1 MNTTIDLTAIPLWAA
16 VTITVVLFLAA
27 VGAVFLGNRILA
39 GLRSTHAL
47 SDEPPAESEPPMVVV
62 APWSDAGTSDVLTG
76 VVWRREIE
84 AATAPVFEST
94 PLPDHVSVWRMPEWK
109 LDDPDRTQL
118 WPIIKGYDAEDLDP
132 GPEPE
137 VDPNTRR
144 RFVRSDAEMGALA
157 VAQGFESAGEQ
168 VKDPAIAEAAKWLPK
183 ARTSRRLSIDLGELG
198 VRTAEV
204 SA

>member
-1 MNTTIDLTAIPLWAA
+1 MTRNLS
-16 VTITVVLFLAA
+16 VTIFELLGTFAAGALFMYLAQWA
-27 VGAVFLGNRILA
+27 RELMRANSRDA
-39 GLRSTHAL
+39 GKVEA
-47 SDEPPAESEPPMVVV
+47 PAEPAADPPMLVV

-84 AATAPVFEST
+84 AATVPVFEST

-144 RFVRSDAEMGALA
+144 RFVRSDVEMGALA

-168 VKDPAIAEAAKWLPK
+168 AKDPAIAEAAKWLPK
-183 ARTSRRLSIDLGELG
+183 ARSNRKVLVDLDANK
-198 VRTAEV
+198 VVV
-204 SA
+204 S